1 MAGAWTLHQRHTAC
15 SACSLDFQAGQ
26 DVFSLLRVQEG
37 ELARADLCGAC
48 FDARDAE
55 EDVVYWRTQQKV
67 QAGPMR
73 VDFDL
78 LLGALDTLASDQ
90 REDRRD
96 LAYLLALLLVRHR
109 KLRLERVEMRKGKEI
124 LVLRRVRSQRRFQV
138 ESRELDEERRRSLSA
153 TLADLLD
160 PTREADLSPET
171 ECDAEAKP

>member
-1 MAGAWTLHQRHTAC
+1 MSGSWTLHQRHTAC
-15 SACSLDFQAGQ
+15 SGCSMEFQAGQ
-26 DVFSLLRVQEG
+26 DVFSLLRVHEG
-37 ELARADLCGAC
+37 ELARVDLCGSC
-48 FDARDAE
+48 FDARNQE
-55 EDVVYWRTQQKV
+55 QDVVYWRTQQKA
-67 QAGPMR
+67 QEGPMR

-78 LLGALDTLASDQ
+78 LLGALDSLANDQ

-160 PTREADLSPET
+160 PTREADLSMAAEPE
-171 ECDAEAKP
+171 EESKS